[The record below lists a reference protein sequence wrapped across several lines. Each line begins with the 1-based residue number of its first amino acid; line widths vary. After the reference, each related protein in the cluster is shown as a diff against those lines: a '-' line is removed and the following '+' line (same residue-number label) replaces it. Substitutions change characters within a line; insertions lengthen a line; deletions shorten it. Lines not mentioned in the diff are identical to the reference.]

1 MQIDMSYVDQT
12 LVNVAFAG
20 INVLGGWVLH
30 TVWASVRDLQEADKE
45 LAKDVKSIEVIVAGE
60 YLKRAEFNEALV
72 RIFDKLDAIDSKLD
86 RKADK

>member
-12 LVNVAFAG
+12 LVNIGFAG
-20 INVLGGWVLH
+20 INILGGWVLH
-30 TVWASVRDLQEADKE
+30 TVWSAVRDLQEADKE

-60 YLKRAEFNEALV
+60 YLKRAEFNEALI